1 MDKKKIMAFAGLGV
15 VAGLL
20 AAGTIVFRQMRA
32 AKAERAEADAAAASN
47 AVPWY
52 SSSVIEKSSTT
63 AEGVATLSFTTKDAP
78 ALVAAFYEQALPKL
92 GWAMG
97 KKDLTGSGGAL
108 SFSKAGKDLTLSL
121 YPQTPSGTAAILS
134 YSE

>member
-1 MDKKKIMAFAGLGV
+1 MDKKKILIMVGVGAGV
-15 VAGLL
+15 GLL
-20 AAGTIVFRQMRA
+20 ASGTIVFRQMRA
-32 AKAERAEADAAAASN
+32 AKAERAATAAAAST

-52 SSSVIEKSSTT
+52 TSVMEKSSAT

-78 ALVAAFYEQALPKL
+78 GLVAAFYEQELAKL
-92 GWAMG
+92 GWAQG
-97 KKDLTGSGGAL
+97 KKDLTATGGAL
-108 SFSKAGKDLTLSL
+108 AFSKAGKDLTLSL

>member
-1 MDKKKIMAFAGLGV
+1 MDKKKILIMAGIGV
-15 VAGLL
+15 GVGLL
-20 AAGTIVFRQMRA
+20 ATGTIVFRQMRT
-32 AKAERAEADAAAASN
+32 AKAERAAAEAAAIAAN
-47 AVPWY
+47 TVPWY
-52 SSSVIEKSSTT
+52 ASVIEKSSST

-78 ALVAAFYEQALPKL
+78 GPVAAFYERELAKL
-92 GWAMG
+92 GWTPG

-108 SFSKAGKDLTLSL
+108 AFSKAGKDLTLSL